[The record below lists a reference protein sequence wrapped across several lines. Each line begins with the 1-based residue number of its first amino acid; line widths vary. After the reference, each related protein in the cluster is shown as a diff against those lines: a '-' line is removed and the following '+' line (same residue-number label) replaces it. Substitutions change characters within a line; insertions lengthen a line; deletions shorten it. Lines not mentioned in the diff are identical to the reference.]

1 MTNFTLF
8 ILALANASVVVG
20 MGLLT
25 PSILLIKNHFSA
37 NAESVQL
44 LLTYYMIAAGL
55 GQLIFGT
62 LSDFYGRKP
71 ILVLGGFLFFA
82 ASLLSIFASDLIYL
96 LILRTFQG
104 LGAAAC
110 MSMARVIITDSFK
123 KAEAAEKLSLM
134 TAIMVIFP
142 LISLILGG
150 FIAEAIGWIGVMYIF
165 VIFGLIIFIFA
176 FVKISESKVVRAKNL
191 RINHIYLSYVT
202 VLKNS
207 KFLNLMLIS
216 SIQVGVFFSSFGY
229 MPYEFGRLGI
239 SPLEFG
245 FWLSFTGVGY
255 FFGNILNRHYASILG
270 LEKLIIVGSA
280 LSLISYLSM
289 LFMHLNNFV
298 SPLYIAVPVILFGLG
313 NGFTVANCI
322 IGAVSITGN
331 NSGTATGVAGALQM
345 SSGGVIGIL
354 VIFMG
359 GANSF
364 LVCLIIINLLCITAF
379 VSSVINY
386 RGVTL
391 IKV

>member
-1 MTNFTLF
+1 
-8 ILALANASVVVG
+8 
-20 MGLLT
+20 
-25 PSILLIKNHFSA
+25 
-37 NAESVQL
+37 
-44 LLTYYMIAAGL
+44 
-55 GQLIFGT
+55 
-62 LSDFYGRKP
+62 
-71 ILVLGGFLFFA
+71 
-82 ASLLSIFASDLIYL
+82 
-96 LILRTFQG
+96 
-104 LGAAAC
+104 
-110 MSMARVIITDSFK
+110 
-123 KAEAAEKLSLM
+123 
-134 TAIMVIFP
+134 
-142 LISLILGG
+142 
-150 FIAEAIGWIGVMYIF
+150 
-165 VIFGLIIFIFA
+165 
-176 FVKISESKVVRAKNL
+176 
-191 RINHIYLSYVT
+191 
-202 VLKNS
+202 
-207 KFLNLMLIS
+207 MLIS

-245 FWLSFTGVGY
+245 FWLSFTGIGY

-280 LSLISYLSM
+280 LSLMSYLSM

>member
-1 MTNFTLF
+1 MNNFTLF

-216 SIQVGVFFSSFGY
+216 SIQVGVFFSSFGF

-386 RGVTL
+386 RGGTL
-391 IKV
+391 IKA

>member
-1 MTNFTLF
+1 M
-8 ILALANASVVVG
+8 V
-20 MGLLT
+20 
-25 PSILLIKNHFSA
+25 
-37 NAESVQL
+37 
-44 LLTYYMIAAGL
+44 AAGL

-62 LSDFYGRKP
+62 LSDIYGRKP
-71 ILVLGGFLFFA
+71 ILLLGGFLFAA
-82 ASLLSIFASDLIYL
+82 ASSVSIIAPDMMSLLF
-96 LILRTFQG
+96 LRTLQG

-150 FIAEAIGWIGVMYIF
+150 FIAETIGWIGVMYIF
-165 VIFGLIIFIFA
+165 VLFGLIILTFSLLQIA
-176 FVKISESKVVRAKNL
+176 ETNVDKVTSL
-191 RINHIYLSYVT
+191 RINQIYLSYVT

-216 SIQVGVFFSSFGY
+216 SIQVGVFFSSFGF

-255 FFGNILNRHYASILG
+255 FFGNILNRHYAAILG
-270 LEKLIIVGSA
+270 IEKLIVVGSA
-280 LSLISYLSM
+280 LSAISYLSM
-289 LFMHLNNFV
+289 LFMHLNNFLN
-298 SPLYIAVPVILFGLG
+298 PLYISLPIVFFGIG

-322 IGAVSITGN
+322 IGAISTTGKY
-331 NSGTATGVAGALQM
+331 SGTATGIAGALQM
-345 SSGGVIGIL
+345 SSGGIIGAFI
-354 VIFMG
+354 IFMG

-364 LVCLIIINLLCITAF
+364 FICLVIINCLCLVAF
-379 VSSVINY
+379 FASVFNY
-386 RGVTL
+386 RAD
-391 IKV
+391 KA

>member
-1 MTNFTLF
+1 MINNLTLF

-37 NAESVQL
+37 NASVVQL
-44 LLTYYMIAAGL
+44 LLTYYMVAAGL

-62 LSDFYGRKP
+62 LSDIYGRKP
-71 ILVLGGFLFFA
+71 ILLLGGFLFAA
-82 ASLLSIFASDLIYL
+82 ASSVSIIAPDMMSLLF
-96 LILRTFQG
+96 LRTLQG

-150 FIAEAIGWIGVMYIF
+150 FIAETIGWIGVMYIF
-165 VIFGLIIFIFA
+165 VLFGLIILTFSLLQIA
-176 FVKISESKVVRAKNL
+176 ETNVDKVTSL
-191 RINHIYLSYVT
+191 RINQIYLSYVT

-216 SIQVGVFFSSFGY
+216 SIQVGVFFSSFGF

-255 FFGNILNRHYASILG
+255 FFGNILNRHYAAILG
-270 LEKLIIVGSA
+270 IEKLIVVGSA
-280 LSLISYLSM
+280 LSAISYLSM
-289 LFMHLNNFV
+289 LFMYLNNFLN
-298 SPLYIAVPVILFGLG
+298 PLYISLPIVFFGIG

-322 IGAVSITGN
+322 IGAISTTGKY
-331 NSGTATGVAGALQM
+331 SGTATGIAGALQM
-345 SSGGVIGIL
+345 SSGGIIGAFI
-354 VIFMG
+354 IFMG

-364 LVCLIIINLLCITAF
+364 LICLVIINCLCLVAF
-379 VSSVINY
+379 FASVFNY
-386 RGVTL
+386 RVD
-391 IKV
+391 KA

>member
-1 MTNFTLF
+1 MNNFTLF

-216 SIQVGVFFSSFGY
+216 SIQVGVFFSSFGF

-386 RGVTL
+386 RGGTL

>member
-245 FWLSFTGVGY
+245 FWLSFTGIGY

>member
-391 IKV
+391 IKF

>member
-82 ASLLSIFASDLIYL
+82 ASLLSIFAPDLIYL

-176 FVKISESKVVRAKNL
+176 FVKISESKVVGAKNL

-245 FWLSFTGVGY
+245 FWLSFTGIGY

>member
-1 MTNFTLF
+1 MNNFTLF

-245 FWLSFTGVGY
+245 FWLSFTGIGY

-386 RGVTL
+386 RGGTL
-391 IKV
+391 IKA

>member
-1 MTNFTLF
+1 MNNFTLF

-176 FVKISESKVVRAKNL
+176 FVKIPESKVVRAKNL

-216 SIQVGVFFSSFGY
+216 SIQVGVFFSSFGF

>member
-82 ASLLSIFASDLIYL
+82 ASLLSIFVSDLIYL

-245 FWLSFTGVGY
+245 FWLSFTGIGY

-364 LVCLIIINLLCITAF
+364 LICLIIINLLCITAF